1 MYNEILDF
9 SSKYKRFHT
18 PGHSGR
24 DLDGKLYA
32 SAKYDI
38 TELSF
43 SDNLH
48 APAGIIKE
56 LEDKISK
63 AYSSYRSL
71 IVTSGASV
79 AIQIALLVAREMK
92 GQLYILGKAHKSCY
106 SFSSLIGL
114 GIREI
119 NSIEKAEEL
128 AERGEYIFVTTPDY
142 YGCVTDISGL
152 LSKRD
157 NGSVVIVDEAHGSH
171 FAFSPLLPRSNA
183 SRADIVIDSMH
194 KTLPVMT
201 GGACLNVNGEALAS
215 FAEYFRTK
223 IHTTSPSYLTMES
236 MDRAVEIMT
245 KDGERLYREVF
256 DRVKDFKAK
265 LTPKYLFLDNDDFSR
280 VVIETDNAEDAARYL
295 EKNGTYIEFSTN
307 KRLVLIVTP
316 YNAEFLDEVAN
327 ELLLYNAEKCADVE
341 SRERALDLTLRRAKG
356 VMGRVKFVKIEE
368 SVGKVSASDI
378 AVYPPGT
385 PIIKDGDI
393 ISEEAVKAIL
403 INKERMVGLI
413 DGMVAVRE
421 LCEEN

>member
-24 DLDGKLYA
+24 DIDGKIYA
-32 SAKYDI
+32 SAKYDV

-48 APAGIIKE
+48 APSGIIKA

-79 AIQIALLVAREMK
+79 AIHIALLIAREMK
-92 GQLYILGKAHKSCY
+92 NRLYILGKAHKSCY
-106 SFSSLIGL
+106 CFSSVIGL
-114 GIREI
+114 EI
-119 NSIEKAEEL
+119 HEIDSIERAEEL
-128 AERGEYIFVTTPDY
+128 AEAGEYIFVTTPDY
-142 YGCVTDISGL
+142 YGRVTDISEL
-152 LSKRD
+152 LGKRN
-157 NGSVVIVDEAHGSH
+157 NGSVIIVDEAHGSH
-171 FAFSPLLPRSNA
+171 FAFSSLLPKSNA
-183 SRADIVIDSMH
+183 SRADIVIGSMH

-201 GGACLNVNGEALAS
+201 GGACINVNGEYIAS
-215 FAEYFRTK
+215 LAEYFRTK

-236 MDRAVEIMT
+236 IDYALEVMT
-245 KDGERLYREVF
+245 EDGESLYENVLNK
-256 DRVKDFKAK
+256 VKDFKEK
-265 LTPKYLFLDNDDFSR
+265 LTPKYSFLDNDDFSR
-280 VVIETDNAEDAARYL
+280 VVIETDNAEDIARYL
-295 EKNGTYIEFSTN
+295 EENGTYIEFSTD
-307 KRLVLIVTP
+307 KRLILIVTP
-316 YNAEFLDEVAN
+316 YNAGYLDSVAD
-327 ELLLYNAEKCADVE
+327 ELLAYNGEKFADTE
-341 SRERALDLTLRRAKG
+341 SKEIALKLSLSRAKS
-356 VMGRVKFVKIEE
+356 VKGRVKFVKIEE

-393 ISEEAVKAIL
+393 ISKEAVKAIL
-403 INKERMVGLI
+403 ISKERIVGLI
-413 DGMVAVRE
+413 DGKIAVRE